1 MTIKRADERDTV
13 TEIGSD
19 VSSGYVGV
27 VTCVGVVICV
37 GVVTCVGV
45 ICGPGPEVLGQVMI
59 SDSLQNLYCLKYSAI
74 MMRDPVSLSG
84 RIEGEGVRGKGVSL
98 EGVEITVGEGGMLT
112 YFHSKYGSHPLRR
125 VCVAQGE
132 VAGVLVL
139 HSLSV
144 HSSRARCVGHL
155 QPLAYHSQSHHIV
168 C

>member
-59 SDSLQNLYCLKYSAI
+59 SDALQNLYCIEYSTIVMGPTA
-74 MMRDPVSLSG
+74 SLSG
-84 RIEGEGVRGKGVSL
+84 RIEGEWGTRKRSKF
-98 EGVEITVGEGGMLT
+98 GGGGD
-112 YFHSKYGSHPLRR
+112 HSGGGRD
-125 VCVAQGE
+125 
-132 VAGVLVL
+132 
-139 HSLSV
+139 
-144 HSSRARCVGHL
+144 
-155 QPLAYHSQSHHIV
+155 AYLFPQ
-168 C
+168 